1 MGGIILFSLLGLG
14 LTSLIFPDDDE
25 DRADANNQITDD
37 DQVTFG
43 PEDNFIFEENNRAFL
58 EDNDLFT
65 DENIDNAVSLD
76 GALNVGAGAGDDQ
89 VYGSELNDTISV
101 GAGDDFVSGWSGDDA
116 ISGGRQNDE
125 LHGNSGEDTI
135 RGGYGRDLIIGGD
148 DDDLLRGGHGDD
160 ELRGD
165 AGAGSRYAG
174 NDTIFGDEGNDLLFG
189 ALGADMLHGG
199 DGNDSIDGRDDG
211 IADGLLGPTDSDES
225 DEIYGDDGND
235 VLTLGQNDIAFG
247 GNGSDTF
254 QLGQWITTDNQAE
267 IRDFDPTDDKIE
279 VVYDQD
285 LEDEPIVTI
294 ETSRVTDDALILIDG
309 VVVANVIG
317 AKNLISASDVLISQ
331 EQFG

>member
-25 DRADANNQITDD
+25 DREDANNQITDD

-101 GAGDDFVSGWSGDDA
+101 GAGDDFVSGWSRDDA
-116 ISGGRQNDE
+116 ISGGRQN
-125 LHGNSGEDTI
+125 
-135 RGGYGRDLIIGGD
+135 
-148 DDDLLRGGHGDD
+148 
-160 ELRGD
+160 
-165 AGAGSRYAG
+165 
-174 NDTIFGDEGNDLLFG
+174 
-189 ALGADMLHGG
+189 
-199 DGNDSIDGRDDG
+199 
-211 IADGLLGPTDSDES
+211 